1 MTGVLIRKENTKR
14 DAERGCCVNGH
25 TETRGRN
32 AVCRRR
38 RGTDWSDSYKPR
50 HWQGLRIAS
59 HHQKPY
65 SFQGEHG
72 PTHTLISDIRP
83 PEYETTNVCGFK
95 VPSLWSFVMAASPG
109 TLTRRGPKHPVLGPG
124 SLHGCG
130 TDLVVLCWFLLT
142 LHRESGDPAP
152 QHTREFSVLSK
163 TWGLWADAL
172 SKAGAGLK
180 YSFIHRYPAPHQ

>member
-14 DAERGCCVNGH
+14 DAERGCRVNGH

-32 AVCRRR
+32 AVCRQR

-72 PTHTLISDIRP
+72 PTHTLIQTAGLQNMRQQMSVALKYP
-83 PEYETTNVCGFK
+83 VCG
-95 VPSLWSFVMAASPG
+95 PLLWQ
-109 TLTRRGPKHPVLGPG
+109 
-124 SLHGCG
+124 
-130 TDLVVLCWFLLT
+130 
-142 LHRESGDPAP
+142 PAP
-152 QHTREFSVLSK
+152 GHYTEG
-163 TWGLWADAL
+163 T
-172 SKAGAGLK
+172 
-180 YSFIHRYPAPHQ
+180 